1 MVPLNMINAK
11 QLLPGADPS
20 PLLAEDPADQPD
32 SDLPDESSRT
42 LIKRMSTAYSRLFRD
57 AIGRVTSRE
66 KRDSEVIRRVFDPV
80 LTTIADEAIRQAKAT
95 LRVAVD
101 YKPDVTSIL
110 RDVYRSIEKR
120 AAAWTLESVD
130 TNTEIELTKAVKAI
144 LIGTFNDAASS
155 LIVGAA

>member
-1 MVPLNMINAK
+1 M
-11 QLLPGADPS
+11 
-20 PLLAEDPADQPD
+20 
-32 SDLPDESSRT
+32 
-42 LIKRMSTAYSRLFRD
+42 RLSL
-57 AIGRVTSRE
+57 TSH
-66 KRDSEVIRRVFDPV
+66 RR
-80 LTTIADEAIRQAKAT
+80 
-95 LRVAVD
+95 RVAVD

-110 RDVYRSIEKR
+110 RDVYRSIERR